1 MLDYHIA
8 ADVTIPIADTNIDTS
23 KLYQTVPLTSYLY
36 FLLN

>member
-23 KLYQTVPLTSYLY
+23 KLYQRQ
-36 FLLN
+36 FL